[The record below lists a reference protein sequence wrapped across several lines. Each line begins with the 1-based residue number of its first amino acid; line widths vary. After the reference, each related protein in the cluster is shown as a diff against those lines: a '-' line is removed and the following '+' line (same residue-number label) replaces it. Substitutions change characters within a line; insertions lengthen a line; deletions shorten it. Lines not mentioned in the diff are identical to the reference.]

1 MGCFQGN
8 LPQLICHFEKGDEIQ
23 KSYCIKLKDNF
34 KSEHSIE
41 FTIQSKEGD
50 PFLITIKKNQK
61 EMILQDD
68 FNDEEE
74 IMKQTL
80 DKAYKFLDDN

>member
-8 LPQLICHFEKGDEIQ
+8 LPHLICQFEKGNEIQ

-41 FTIQSKEGD
+41 FTIQSLKVENR
-50 PFLITIKKNQK
+50 KKQ
-61 EMILQDD
+61 
-68 FNDEEE
+68 
-74 IMKQTL
+74 
-80 DKAYKFLDDN
+80 

>member
-8 LPQLICHFEKGDEIQ
+8 LPHLICQFEKGNEIQ

-41 FTIQSKEGD
+41 FTIQSKADEA
-50 PFLITIKKNQK
+50 FSIKIEKNKK
-61 EMILQDD
+61 ELILQND

-74 IMKQTL
+74 ILYQTL
-80 DKAYKFLDDN
+80 QKAYKFLDDN